1 MTRQEK
7 NQRFREIATLEG
19 LDAEIVHLHRAN
31 EEREEE
37 LRQMVG
43 SLPEVYT
50 PRAIAREGIRRAAR
64 SINFYGFALGAIS
77 LVRKLLRK
85 R

>member
-7 NQRFREIATLEG
+7 NSRYRQIQTLEG
-19 LDAEIVHLHRAN
+19 LDAEISGLHRRNAAM
-31 EEREEE
+31 EEDLK
-37 LRQMVG
+37 LRLG
-43 SLPEVYT
+43 SMPEVYT
-50 PRAIAREGIRRAAR
+50 PRAIAREGLNRAAH